1 MKKKA
6 PLFLLLLL
14 VILLGLAFSFNV
26 YYFYFKTSVPVLP
39 SHREKPFKSRERI
52 RKEEERPGSVETK
65 RSRPRVAIIIDD
77 LGYDPRLAAAFM
89 RLGLPLTL
97 SILPRT
103 PFGGAI
109 GREATKKGLEVLLHQ
124 PMEPADYAEKDP
136 GPAALF
142 VSMPEGEIIRVLN
155 ENLSMIPGAKGVNNH
170 MGSCFTKDPEKMRVF
185 MTALKRRG
193 LFFIDS
199 KTTKESVAI
208 EEAKRLGVKYQS
220 RDVFLDNVLDPA
232 AIQQQ
237 VNRLLSIAEKTGCA
251 IGIGHPYEI
260 TLDMLR
266 QNLQRLKKEV
276 HLVSVSTLV
285 RYD

>member
-6 PLFLLLLL
+6 SLFLLLLL

-26 YYFYFKTSVPVLP
+26 YYFHFKTSAPVLP
-39 SHREKPFKSRERI
+39 SHKERPFKSGERT
-52 RKEEERPGSVETK
+52 RKKGEKSGSVETK

-89 RLGLPLTL
+89 RLDLPLTL
-97 SILPRT
+97 SILPGT
-103 PFGGAI
+103 PFGSAI
-109 GREATKKGLEVLLHQ
+109 GREATEKGLEVLLHQ

-142 VSMPEGEIIRVLN
+142 VSMTEGDIIRVLN
-155 ENLSMIPGAKGVNNH
+155 ENLNMVPGAKGVNNH
-170 MGSCFTKDPEKMRVF
+170 MGSRFTKDPEKMRVF
-185 MTALKRRG
+185 MTALKHRG

-199 KTTKESVAI
+199 KTTKDSVAI
-208 EEAKRLGVKYQS
+208 EEAKRLGVKCQS
-220 RDVFLDNVLDPA
+220 RDVFLDNVLDPVA
-232 AIQQQ
+232 MQQQ
-237 VNRLLSIAEKTGCA
+237 LNRLLRIAEKTGCA
-251 IGIGHPYEI
+251 IGIGHPYVI

-266 QNLQRLKKEV
+266 QNRESLKKGV
-276 HLVSVSTLV
+276 HLVPVSTLV